1 MIGLRKFKSLYEIL
15 GKLRLPAGPVDASGR
30 DEAMGTPGNDEKIE
44 TGDRDTA
51 VPGGKPDLSPE

>member
-30 DEAMGTPGNDEKIE
+30 DEAVEKAGGTIKKIRS
-44 TGDRDTA
+44 G
-51 VPGGKPDLSPE
+51 